1 MNSET
6 QRFILETFFMNGETK
21 RFVCAPH
28 LPYTLDSLP
37 GGRLVFN
44 CYYTCR
50 ALGGVGQGCLLEYW
64 LAIMRQAPHR

>member
-37 GGRLVFN
+37 GGRL
-44 CYYTCR
+44 
-50 ALGGVGQGCLLEYW
+50 
-64 LAIMRQAPHR
+64 